1 MTREQL
7 VESASSL
14 KAPAPEALKEFSSK
28 RERLAALVNQAMGAR
43 PDLEKLVGSD
53 GRRMSE
59 DNNRNFS
66 LFMESLMAAYNPE
79 VLTDTALWVFRAY
92 RSHGFNTIYWPANLS
107 TWVQTL
113 KAELSDQAFE
123 EIFPFYAWL
132 ISHVPVFAKL
142 TDHVVRDREKAF

>member
-7 VESASSL
+7 IESAAAL
-14 KAPAPEALKEFSSK
+14 RPPRMEALKEFSAK
-28 RERLAALVNQAMGAR
+28 RERIASIVNQTMGGR
-43 PDLEKLVGSD
+43 PDLERLVGKD
-53 GRRMSE
+53 GRQMSE

-79 VLTDTALWVFRAY
+79 VLADTALWVFRAY

-113 KAELSDQAFE
+113 KAELSGENFE

-142 TDHVVRDREKAF
+142 TDHVVKDREKAF